1 VNFGGS
7 ARRSETIVK
16 KSSLKKPRK
25 SGSRKKAGKRT
36 KPGAQAR
43 AKKSASTVRAIA
55 KKPPQA
61 VGRVLYLY
69 GIARGDNQPPR
80 VPGVDGAA
88 TVEAV
93 FVPGSGLTCW
103 VSRVDAHEFG
113 DELERNI
120 EDLDWLAEASVRHQR
135 VVAALSSEDTVLPAR
150 FGTVFVSEKTLFADV
165 AGRKKELEAT
175 LRRLAGTEEW
185 GVKVFQ
191 PEPERPT
198 IAAES
203 GRDYLQ
209 QKAAIL
215 KPAAPA
221 QLSAE
226 VKEFAQALAKVAADA
241 VPGGKVSGGQRGLE
255 WQASFLVRRSDRRE
269 WDEVLVKYARRW
281 GQERRIECTGPWP
294 PYSFVSAH

>member
-1 VNFGGS
+1 M
-7 ARRSETIVK
+7 
-16 KSSLKKPRK
+16 KKPRK
-25 SGSRKKAGKRT
+25 SGSRKQAGKRA
-36 KPGAQAR
+36 KPRAQAR
-43 AKKSASTVRAIA
+43 AKASANAIKAVA

-69 GIARGDNQPPR
+69 GIARGGDESKPS

-88 TVEAV
+88 RVEALAS
-93 FVPGSGLTCW
+93 SGLTCW
-103 VSRVDAHEFG
+103 ISRVDAHEFG

-120 EDLDWLAEASVRHQR
+120 ENLDWLAEASVRHQR
-135 VVAALSSEDTVLPAR
+135 VVAQLSSEDTVLPAR

-165 AGRKKELEAT
+165 AARKKDLEAT

-191 PEPERPT
+191 AEPERPT

-255 WQASFLVRRSDRRE
+255 WQASFLVRRSDRRQ
-269 WDEVLVKYARRW
+269 WDEVLGKYARRW

-294 PYSFVSAH
+294 PYSFVSAR

>member
-1 VNFGGS
+1 M
-7 ARRSETIVK
+7 
-16 KSSLKKPRK
+16 KKPSQ
-25 SGSRKKAGKRT
+25 SGSRKKAGKQAKPRT
-36 KPGAQAR
+36 RKVTKQSAGNIQA
-43 AKKSASTVRAIA
+43 VA

-69 GIARGDNQPPR
+69 GIARGGDQSPS

-88 TVEAV
+88 GVEAISS
-93 FVPGSGLTCW
+93 SGLTCW
-103 VSRVDAHEFG
+103 ISRVDAHEFG

-120 EDLDWLAEASVRHQR
+120 ENLDWLAEASVRHQR
-135 VVAALSSEDTVLPAR
+135 VVAALSSDDTVLPAR

-165 AGRKKELEAT
+165 AARKKELEAT

-191 PEPERPT
+191 SEPERPT

-203 GRDYLQ
+203 GRHYLQ

-215 KPAAPA
+215 KPAASP
-221 QLSAE
+221 QVSAE

-255 WQASFLVRRSDRRE
+255 WQASFLVRRSDRKE
-269 WDEVLVKYARRW
+269 WDEVLGKYARRW
-281 GQERRIECTGPWP
+281 GHERRIECTGPWP